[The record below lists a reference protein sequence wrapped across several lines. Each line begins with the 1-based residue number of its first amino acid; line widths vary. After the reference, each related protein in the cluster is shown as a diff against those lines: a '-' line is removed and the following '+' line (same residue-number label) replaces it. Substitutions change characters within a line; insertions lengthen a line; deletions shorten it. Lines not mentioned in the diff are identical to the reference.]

1 MRNTQNN
8 KLFTTVA
15 NTLQG
20 RWYNF
25 ATDEVLVFSPAK
37 EPLEANDV
45 LIIKNGIARSD
56 YYLLGFCPTG
66 EIYAL
71 IGDSQYISNATIK
84 IITEDSLIMQQPDC
98 KMLIYERRKDTSFA
112 DNLIAGL

>member
-1 MRNTQNN
+1 MRNTQNR
-8 KLFTTVA
+8 KLFTQVA
-15 NTLQG
+15 NSLQG

-25 ATDEVLVFSPAK
+25 ANDEVLVFSPAK

-45 LIIKNGIARSD
+45 LIIKDGIARTD

-71 IGDSQYISNATIK
+71 IGDKPTISNATIK
-84 IITEDSLIMQQPDC
+84 MITDDSLIMQQPDC
-98 KMLIYERRKDTSFA
+98 KMLIYERRNDTRFA
-112 DNLIAGL
+112 DDLIASL